1 MIYNKGSYNG
11 EISTES
17 GQCYGQIRTETTVAT
32 GRNQGFMDSYNVM
45 TNLSHMTNI
54 TEGSEN
60 TFLMMANNL
69 THNPMLLSE
78 PEYEPRDNV
87 DNTVYDSEN
96 TERFTLNGRTLKME
110 TDLQVIH
117 YQSNMA
123 AMIQLGNWFD
133 YLRENGVYDN
143 TRIIVVSDHGYD
155 NNHLDDLVLEDGKD
169 VSSYYP
175 LLMVKDFDSEGFTT
189 SDEFMTNADVPSLA
203 TKGVISA
210 PLNPFSGTDLSD
222 THEKTAHDQYIL
234 CSDYWEVEINNG
246 NKFLPGKWYSVHDD
260 MRDPSNWKVVAENSE
275 LPTK

>member
-1 MIYNKGSYNG
+1 
-11 EISTES
+11 
-17 GQCYGQIRTETTVAT
+17 
-32 GRNQGFMDSYNVM
+32 M
-45 TNLSHMTNI
+45 TSI

-143 TRIIVVSDHGYD
+143 TRIIVVSDMD
-155 NNHLDDLVLEDGKD
+155 
-169 VSSYYP
+169 
-175 LLMVKDFDSEGFTT
+175 MITIIW
-189 SDEFMTNADVPSLA
+189 MT
-203 TKGVISA
+203 
-210 PLNPFSGTDLSD
+210 
-222 THEKTAHDQYIL
+222 
-234 CSDYWEVEINNG
+234 
-246 NKFLPGKWYSVHDD
+246 
-260 MRDPSNWKVVAENSE
+260 
-275 LPTK
+275 